1 MEIQMEINN
10 DYIQRKLSFIMNTWK
25 KELVRSIRICQI
37 YLVISLLI
45 GVVIMWLDEKIYISL
60 IIMYL
65 LYIIVFLLYKPFV
78 KGKTPRYIFYL
89 RNYIYNHD
97 IKKDVEGIMT
107 IKFDYESY
115 KVDFFDKQRRRS
127 YKECK
132 KVIITDNVI
141 LINDRTYIEKELIS
155 EIKFKELILML
166 KDKMPNER
174 ICELYNL

>member
-1 MEIQMEINN
+1 
-10 DYIQRKLSFIMNTWK
+10 
-25 KELVRSIRICQI
+25 
-37 YLVISLLI
+37 
-45 GVVIMWLDEKIYISL
+45 
-60 IIMYL
+60 
-65 LYIIVFLLYKPFV
+65 
-78 KGKTPRYIFYL
+78 
-89 RNYIYNHD
+89 
-97 IKKDVEGIMT
+97 MT